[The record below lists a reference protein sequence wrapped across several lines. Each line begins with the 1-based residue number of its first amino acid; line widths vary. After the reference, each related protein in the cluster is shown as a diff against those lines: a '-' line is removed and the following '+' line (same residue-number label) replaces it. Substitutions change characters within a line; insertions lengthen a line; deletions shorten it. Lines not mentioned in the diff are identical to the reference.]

1 MSFLRNKIADDGIFR
16 SDLSGAFWSVPSAR
30 LRWGADAPGKLRK
43 YPVMDS
49 GTRFGVLRQHPPGL
63 AVARVFCVVY
73 FFHSKSCF
81 NSLNVVK
88 YGLKL

>member
-1 MSFLRNKIADDGIFR
+1 MSFLWNKIADDGIFS
-16 SDLSGAFWSVPSAR
+16 SDLSVAFWSVPSAR
-30 LRWGADAPGKLRK
+30 LRWGRKVRAQLRK
-43 YPVMDS
+43 YPVMDR

-63 AVARVFCVVY
+63 AVVRVFCVVY